1 MGNIGQLIAD
11 FGFPIVMCVALGY
24 FVFYIWQTITKVI
37 NPAIGKMHTSLIKLI
52 DQNRMLD
59 NDIIRLQE
67 KVDTVLQ
74 VKENEKLNRGNNIT
88 SRNDGNSGRDSPEI

>member
-1 MGNIGQLIAD
+1 MEIVDLISK

-24 FVFYIWQTITKVI
+24 FVYYIWQTITKVI

-88 SRNDGNSGRDSPEI
+88 NRNDGNSGRNSPKV